1 MPLLQQ
7 PVGPPPQ
14 QAMLLEAARRGAAAA
29 AAAAAKA
36 AADADAAVQAA
47 RFAELQA
54 AAIAAQPNRT
64 AASSADAPRSKV
76 AAQTARSRSVSAS
89 SSGST
94 GSRTSDRLSDKGAK
108 ASQLQ
113 PHFGVA
119 VKKVHSTTTGTDR
132 RNNDRPNALTTVAG
146 VDAGDVILDMWL
158 PCEACGG
165 GRRRKYERVY
175 EEKYPQPTV
184 QFGADGGTCFAEL
197 IGPAPPLT
205 PGQCE
210 VSLAY
215 FANDATP
222 AASATA
228 RLKIVSLGAGTCRLV
243 MTAIKP
249 LKPGEEVTWTY
260 SDGNTAPSYQS
271 GLAGAPVYTEAL
283 LRRVIAVMPS
293 GAGVTEVQLTSK
305 PVAGNGACFYS
316 MFALLLSSRGKV
328 TFTPRSLRK
337 QLSDYLLKEPPKE
350 AVDGFQSW
358 LDSVGDGP
366 IPPSLQTYR
375 RPDEKLTMED
385 YAKRILIAANYATE
399 FDIEWLLRLHKV
411 NLGIVAYF
419 PKGAKGAGFDVKPE
433 VVLAG
438 GDGYEMMWCSY
449 VRHPSNSDYRNH
461 WDPLVPPTRP
471 ETAAFGNSNTVKLS
485 WFGLLQPDSPS
496 SPALTST
503 TAPATLPST
512 EQAPKVASAA
522 DVEQAHE
529 VASSA
534 AVVSAAAAA
543 AAVTIPIPANPTG
556 AGKGKGKGKAK
567 AKRPASPTPCSD
579 RASVAKRT
587 RLAAIAVVDGTTDD
601 EACAK
606 EWESRHRREDIAA
619 KVQFASD
626 ESAAKRLRDTESA
639 ARNAREKRPRNAA
652 TKIPE

>member
-1 MPLLQQ
+1 
-7 PVGPPPQ
+7 V
-14 QAMLLEAARRGAAAA
+14 
-29 AAAAAKA
+29 
-36 AADADAAVQAA
+36 
-47 RFAELQA
+47 
-54 AAIAAQPNRT
+54 
-64 AASSADAPRSKV
+64 
-76 AAQTARSRSVSAS
+76 
-89 SSGST
+89 
-94 GSRTSDRLSDKGAK
+94 
-108 ASQLQ
+108 
-113 PHFGVA
+113 
-119 VKKVHSTTTGTDR
+119 
-132 RNNDRPNALTTVAG
+132 
-146 VDAGDVILDMWL
+146 
-158 PCEACGG
+158 
-165 GRRRKYERVY
+165 
-175 EEKYPQPTV
+175 
-184 QFGADGGTCFAEL
+184 
-197 IGPAPPLT
+197 
-205 PGQCE
+205 
-210 VSLAY
+210 
-215 FANDATP
+215 
-222 AASATA
+222 
-228 RLKIVSLGAGTCRLV
+228 KIVSLGAGTCRLV

-260 SDGNTAPSYQS
+260 SDGNTTPSYQS

-305 PVAGNGACFYS
+305 PVPGNGACFYS
-316 MFALLLSSRGKV
+316 MLARLLSSRGKV

-375 RPDEKLTMED
+375 NHDEKLTMED
-385 YAKRILIAANYATE
+385 YAKRIRIATNYATE

-449 VRHPSNSDYRNH
+449 IRYPSNSDYRNH
-461 WDPLVPPTRP
+461 WDPLLPPTRA

-485 WFGLLQPDSPS
+485 WFGHLQPDSPS

-534 AVVSAAAAA
+534 AVVSAAAA
-543 AAVTIPIPANPTG
+543 VTIPIPAANPTG

-567 AKRPASPTPCSD
+567 AKRLASPTPCPD

-587 RLAAIAVVDGTTDD
+587 RLAAIAVVDGTTND

-606 EWESRHRREDIAA
+606 EWESRYRREDTAA
-619 KVQFASD
+619 KVQCASD
-626 ESAAKRLRDTESA
+626 ETAAKRLRDTESA
-639 ARNAREKRPRNAA
+639 ARNAREKRPRHAA